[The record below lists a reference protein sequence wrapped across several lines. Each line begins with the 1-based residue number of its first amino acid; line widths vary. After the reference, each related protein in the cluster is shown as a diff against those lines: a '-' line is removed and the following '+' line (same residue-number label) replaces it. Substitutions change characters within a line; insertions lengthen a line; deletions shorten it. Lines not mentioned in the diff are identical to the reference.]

1 MASFNMKDKYT
12 SLELMGISENLRN
25 QGTVLSWRDSDHQL
39 ADGLTKATKQDPQ
52 EVLAA
57 GTLETETSRC
67 LMSAKRRRA
76 LDATEKNDSPC
87 VQPVA
92 SSTYSLSIRV

>member
-67 LMSAKRRRA
+67 LHECETPSCIRRHG
-76 LDATEKNDSPC
+76 EK
-87 VQPVA
+87 
-92 SSTYSLSIRV
+92 